1 MSWNLPAI
9 YPSFIPETYLLRST
23 VMDTIQKY
31 MSPDMLLKGAGIL
44 GIGIALMVVAI
55 YAYLFN
61 QKRNFFYTQRIQKY
75 IEEWITQVIMEED
88 VDTPTLIR
96 NFKRIMINKHVRQF
110 AINELISCKK
120 NFSGGVTD
128 NIVSLYIALGFKEDS
143 LAKLR
148 NTTRWHIKAR
158 GIQELYLMEQ
168 QDILKTIYKNTNS
181 TNEFVRMEAQTG
193 VIHLTGFPGLRFLDV
208 ISYPLTEWQQLKLLE
223 QLRLYPKKEDLSN
236 KIPAWLRSSNS
247 TVVVFALKL
256 ADEYQVF
263 AVRQEVIHC
272 LVHPDDMVR
281 TQALKTLIRLA
292 DEETPKILMGYFAK
306 ESLVNRFYILDA
318 MRSIG
323 TEEDRYF
330 IERLLDDENDT
341 IKLKAAIVLVS
352 ISGTGMA
359 VIEKRSLLQ
368 PEPFERIYRHIKT
381 AS

>member
-1 MSWNLPAI
+1 M
-9 YPSFIPETYLLRST
+9 PEICLLRST
-23 VMDTIQKY
+23 AMDTIAKY
-31 MSPDMLLKGAGIL
+31 MTPDILLMGAKIL
-44 GIGIALMVVAI
+44 SIGIALVVTVI
-55 YAYLFN
+55 YVYLFN
-61 QKRNFFYTQRIQKY
+61 QKRNFFYTQRIKKY

-88 VDTPTLIR
+88 VDTPTMIR
-96 NFKRIMINKHVRQF
+96 NFKRILINKQARQF

-128 NIVSLYIALGFKEDS
+128 NIVALYIALGFKEDS
-143 LAKLR
+143 LAKLH

-223 QLRLYPKKEDLSN
+223 QLRLYPKKEDLSD
-236 KIPAWLRSSNS
+236 KIPAWLHSANT

-263 AVRQEVIHC
+263 AVRYDVIQC
-272 LVHPDDMVR
+272 LVYADNQVR
-281 TQALKTLIRLA
+281 TQALKTLVRLA
-292 DEETPKILMGYFAK
+292 DEETPNILLGYFNK
-306 ESLVNRFYILDA
+306 ESLINQLYILDA
-318 MRSIG
+318 MRLLA
-323 TEEDRYF
+323 TEADRDF
-330 IERLLDDENDT
+330 IESLLDDENDT
-341 IKLKAAIVLVS
+341 IKLKAALVLVA
-352 ISGTGMA
+352 ISDKGMA

>member
-1 MSWNLPAI
+1 MVWNFLTTQV
-9 YPSFIPETYLLRST
+9 SFIPETCLLRST
-23 VMDTIQKY
+23 AMDTIQKY
-31 MSPDMLLKGAGIL
+31 MSPNMLLKGAEIL
-44 GIGIALMVVAI
+44 SIGIALVVAAI
-55 YAYLFN
+55 YVYLFN

-88 VDTPTLIR
+88 VDTPALIR
-96 NFKRIMINKHVRQF
+96 NFKRILINKHARQF

-128 NIVSLYIALGFKEDS
+128 NIVSLYVALGFKEDS

-223 QLRLYPKKEDLSN
+223 QLRLYPKKEDLSD
-236 KIPAWLRSSNS
+236 KIPAWLHAANT

-263 AVRQEVIHC
+263 AVRHDVIQC
-272 LVHPDDMVR
+272 LVHADNQVR
-281 TQALKTLIRLA
+281 TQALKTLVRLA
-292 DEETPKILMGYFAK
+292 DEETPNILLGYFNK
-306 ESLVNRFYILDA
+306 ESLINRLYILDA
-318 MRSIG
+318 MRSLA
-323 TEEDRYF
+323 TEADANF
-330 IERLLDDENDT
+330 IESLLDDENDT
-341 IKLKAAIVLVS
+341 IKLKAALVLVS
-352 ISGTGMA
+352 ISDSGMA